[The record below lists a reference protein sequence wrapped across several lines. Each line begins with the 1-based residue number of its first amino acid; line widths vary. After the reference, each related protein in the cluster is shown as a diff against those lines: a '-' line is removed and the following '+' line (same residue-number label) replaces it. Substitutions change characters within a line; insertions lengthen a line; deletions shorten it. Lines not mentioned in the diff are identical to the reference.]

1 VDDDERRGNESEDAC
16 EWRESD
22 HLKGRTFSKENARG
36 YGGGN
41 DIGERNGVQS
51 EGTRSW

>member
-1 VDDDERRGNESEDAC
+1 VSVERCMGVE
-16 EWRESD
+16 
-22 HLKGRTFSKENARG
+22 GIRTYEGEKVPEKKNARG

-41 DIGERNGVQS
+41 DIGERSGVQS